1 MPVAKNRS
9 GETQYDASSVWLQ
22 KLEHKVS
29 NEPCLFDMQK
39 VANLV
44 VELKLSA
51 RRKERFDVSASA
63 LPPHRI
69 VLNSRQHAKERHF
82 QCCEVVERP
91 AGTPRAKTAEMQ
103 HRIDLP
109 SPPFVVVTGADS
121 DEVFKPLTRKSR
133 IHRLTPFGQALD
145 RVRTPSEL
153 SATSTAIK
161 SRSQVG
167 ATHSTTLTIVD
178 IRRGELGRKAIEIY
192 ECSGQR
198 RTAVEKVK

>member
-1 MPVAKNRS
+1 
-9 GETQYDASSVWLQ
+9 
-22 KLEHKVS
+22 
-29 NEPCLFDMQK
+29 
-39 VANLV
+39 
-44 VELKLSA
+44 
-51 RRKERFDVSASA
+51 
-63 LPPHRI
+63 
-69 VLNSRQHAKERHF
+69 
-82 QCCEVVERP
+82 
-91 AGTPRAKTAEMQ
+91 MQ

-133 IHRLTPFGQALD
+133 IHRLTSFGQALD

-161 SRSQVG
+161 SRSQIS

-178 IRRGELGRKAIEIY
+178 IRRGELGRKAIEIH